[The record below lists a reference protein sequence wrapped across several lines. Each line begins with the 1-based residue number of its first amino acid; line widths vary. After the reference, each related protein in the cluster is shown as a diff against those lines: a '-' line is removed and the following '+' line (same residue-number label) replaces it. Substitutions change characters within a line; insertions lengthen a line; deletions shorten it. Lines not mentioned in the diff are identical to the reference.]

1 MQKRWKAIRRAFTNA
16 INKKREYYLQEYLQF
31 LLPHVKPQVC
41 KKAQENVRKPYVP
54 LKLSPVHLTSS
65 DDDEPPIQKNNKES
79 GKKLW
84 IPELDL
90 NGKNDGLAHEA
101 YDGPSTSSANQKNKT
116 QASNYVND
124 GLAHEAY
131 DGPST
136 SSANQQNKTQASNY
150 VNDGLAH
157 EAYDGPSTF
166 SANQQYKTQ
175 ASNDVNDDNIWNFI
189 LETKLLNDYKEDFSK
204 ISDCNQLQCMSDIF
218 QAIYFYAY
226 L

>member
-136 SSANQQNKTQASNY
+136 
-150 VNDGLAH
+150 
-157 EAYDGPSTF
+157 F